1 MYKRQGYC
9 YAFPYGQN
17 NTDSNRVGR
26 RLSYWVK
33 KADNDLINL
42 TNGTLLQF
50 TFSTKSF
57 TNDGTYNTWR
67 EKVEEYPNDWYRLS
81 YTIPI
86 AASNA
91 TLIGKNGSSVGDTIC
106 YYWGFQL
113 EEDGYETSYIPTDG
127 ASVTRA
133 AESAV
138 IDGEEFN
145 EFFSHNGVEFND
157 YRGTLISF
165 SEEDFYAN
173 LTAARYNKVQLER
186 GNDNKVSLAI
196 VGESSSPYVQGMI
209 SYGTA
214 TQINGTSSG
223 GTVPTILKHG
233 IAFAKNSGAY
243 TYNGNT
249 VQTDNSMNVA
259 SSTTKYTQLTIGGQP
274 SKTHLKRIIYYTNR
288 ISNTQLRNPT
298 S

>member
-1 MYKRQGYC
+1 MK
-9 YAFPYGQN
+9 
-17 NTDSNRVGR
+17 
-26 RLSYWVK
+26 
-33 KADNDLINL
+33 
-42 TNGTLLQF
+42 F

-86 AASNA
+86 ASSNA
-91 TLIGKNGSSVGDTIC
+91 TLMGKGTATAGDVIA

-113 EEDGYETSYIPTDG
+113 EEDGYETSYIPTNG

-138 IDGEEFN
+138 IDGEDFN
-145 EFFSHNGVEFND
+145 EFFSHNGVEFMD

-165 SEEDFYAN
+165 SEEDYYAN

-214 TQINGTSSG
+214 TQINGTSWE
-223 GTVPTILKHG
+223 
-233 IAFAKNSGAY
+233 
-243 TYNGNT
+243 
-249 VQTDNSMNVA
+249 VQF
-259 SSTTKYTQLTIGGQP
+259 Q
-274 SKTHLKRIIYYTNR
+274 RF
-288 ISNTQLRNPT
+288 
-298 S
+298 